1 MREPDGF
8 AAFVAARSPALVRTA
23 RLLTGDHAAAE
34 DLVQHALARTW
45 PRWSRLRDPA
55 AGEAYVR
62 KVLVTSYATSRRR
75 RWHGE
80 LPSEQL
86 PDHAATGD
94 AYARSDERA
103 AMTGALATLTARQRA
118 VVVLRYYDDLTEA
131 QAADVLGV
139 SVGTVKSQSHK
150 ALARL
155 REHLG
160 SDAVAHDP
168 GGHLLRIQP
177 SPAQPTPE
185 VPS

>member
-75 RWHGE
+75 AGTASCRR
-80 LPSEQL
+80 SSCRTTRQL
-86 PDHAATGD
+86 ATRTRAATSGP
-94 AYARSDERA
+94 R
-103 AMTGALATLTARQRA
+103 
-118 VVVLRYYDDLTEA
+118 
-131 QAADVLGV
+131 
-139 SVGTVKSQSHK
+139 
-150 ALARL
+150 
-155 REHLG
+155 
-160 SDAVAHDP
+160 
-168 GGHLLRIQP
+168 
-177 SPAQPTPE
+177 
-185 VPS
+185 